1 MFWPIRSLPADV
13 SDRLVEAS
21 SGRAP
26 GLGGC
31 YFKAIDRTR
40 RRLVCLALAVAIALA
55 AWYGALVAAGRDEAV
70 GAVVLGSI
78 AVLPTLWAAVL
89 LVESVRAARS
99 RVRPFVLLTPS
110 SVVRADFDH
119 GFLEAAAL
127 RDATDFSTVIQYDG
141 KQRFK
146 CQRYEF
152 KFPGSTMHL
161 EIADAEGIARAD
173 EVIARAR
180 ARQPAPAGDALVP
193 PTPGLAR
200 LPALRA
206 FSDPFGAFWLVV
218 AAILCVAA
226 IVGIIIA
233 RR

>member
-1 MFWPIRSLPADV
+1 MSE
-13 SDRLVEAS
+13 RLVEAS
-21 SGRAP
+21 TGRAP
-26 GLGGC
+26 GLDGC
-31 YFKAIDRTR
+31 YFESIDRAR
-40 RRLVCLALAVAIALA
+40 RRLVCLVLASVVAIASG
-55 AWYGALVAAGRDEAV
+55 YGAFVAAGRGETVA
-70 GAVVLGSI
+70 AIVLGAI
-78 AVLPTLWAAVL
+78 AALPTVWSAVL
-89 LVESVRAARS
+89 LVESVRATRS

-180 ARQPAPAGDALVP
+180 ARQPAPAGDALLP

-218 AAILCVAA
+218 AAILCLAA